1 MPGACAR
8 VNQIR
13 PPHGADVAVRV
24 VGAAVVMV
32 MVVAVVAVLAVEVA
46 VVAVE
51 VVVEVSIG
59 VDVAVAVAVGVFVI
73 VMAQFTLVPT
83 AFVCP
88 LEWQLHKSIIC
99 SYN

>member
-32 MVVAVVAVLAVEVA
+32 MVVAVVVA